1 MLSTAINLADDSQSP
16 APNTAISIAIQVK
29 DSMSNLAKIR
39 SLSFGCKRLNHLLCE
54 SCLSVSQN
62 LPGDKPKGL

>member
-29 DSMSNLAKIR
+29 DYMSNLAKIR
-39 SLSFGCKRLNHLLCE
+39 SLSFGCKRLN
-54 SCLSVSQN
+54 Q
-62 LPGDKPKGL
+62 K